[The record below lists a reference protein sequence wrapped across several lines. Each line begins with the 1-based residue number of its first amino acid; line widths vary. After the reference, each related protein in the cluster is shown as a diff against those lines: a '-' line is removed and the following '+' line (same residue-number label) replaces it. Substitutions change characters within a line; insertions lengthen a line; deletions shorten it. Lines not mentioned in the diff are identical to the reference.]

1 MFKKKNGVI
10 VAAALLLLLA
20 IVYLAGVVLGFFHVP
35 KFLKKEKK
43 LNSVEA
49 AIKAIEE
56 SFPTDVVILGDKI
69 EFEYDFSVRYVEEI
83 NEESV
88 GDKGDYRYQAI
99 IINDLSNDVYLQE
112 SEIEYLDQLI
122 HLEGY
127 VLLYLGEK
135 YGSMWEEPSD
145 NNIFIEGNLSSIFYK
160 YGSGVKECI
169 GSWRKSDLE
178 ESEEYPFLLGE
189 IIIYDIEDY
198 IGEMNQNEAVLNR
211 IFKK

>member
-20 IVYLAGVVLGFFHVP
+20 TVYLAGVVLGFFRVP

-56 SFPTDVVILGDKI
+56 SFPTDVVILGEKI

-88 GDKGDYRYQAI
+88 GDKGDYQYQAI

-135 YGSMWEEPSD
+135 YGSMWEEPS
-145 NNIFIEGNLSSIFYK
+145 NYNISIEGNLSSIFYK

-178 ESEEYPFLLGE
+178 ELEKYPFLLGE
-189 IIIYDIEDY
+189 IIVCDIEDY
-198 IGEMNQNEAVLNR
+198 IEEMNQNEVMLNR